1 VSRFMPA
8 YETYLSALYQR
19 GPQRADLR
27 PELSAPASV
36 TAQQESSPRRSPVL
50 KVSMGCCMIR
60 AYPQCYFMC
69 LLCRL
74 P

>member
-27 PELSAPASV
+27 PELSAPGSV
-36 TAQQESSPRRSPVL
+36 TAQQESGPRRSPVL
-50 KVSMGCCMIR
+50 KV
-60 AYPQCYFMC
+60 
-69 LLCRL
+69 RL
-74 P
+74 GRCVMLYEQSLS